1 MRDGRRNLHDQGAC
15 LVQANVDA
23 AAVSQYGDG
32 AQLVVL
38 DPPRAGAGREVVEA
52 IGKLQAQRVVL
63 VACDPAA
70 LARDLGLFVAQGYQL
85 EHMAA
90 FDLFPH
96 THHFETVCVL
106 SSL

>member
-1 MRDGRRNLHDQGAC
+1 M
-15 LVQANVDA
+15 
-23 AAVSQYGDG
+23 
-32 AQLVVL
+32 
-38 DPPRAGAGREVVEA
+38 
-52 IGKLQAQRVVL
+52 VL

-106 SSL
+106 SKVA